1 MESLEI
7 PVDEAWEINANDLVL
22 GETLGEG
29 AFGIV
34 VKAQAVSLPTK
45 PNAVST
51 VAVKMLKGIIRFQLK
66 IKFQSL
72 IKVIEVSYVRKPFQQ
87 FFGENDNRKGR
98 LELQNV

>member
-51 VAVKMLKGIIRFQLK
+51 VAVKMLKGIICSQKTTFTMTSMLLK
-66 IKFQSL
+66 
-72 IKVIEVSYVRKPFQQ
+72 
-87 FFGENDNRKGR
+87 FF
-98 LELQNV
+98 